1 MSVQITTA
9 MVQKYKSGIEIG
21 LQQKGSRFMD
31 KVRNETQNAKYDFYD
46 KINAT
51 AAQKVTER
59 HGNTPQMNTQH
70 ARRSCGIVD
79 YDWADLIDKAD
90 KLRLLEDPTS
100 AYTMNAVMA
109 INRSKDD
116 EIIAGAFATVYTG
129 ETGADAVVFPT
140 STDTN
145 VVPVNY
151 VESGAAANSGLT
163 IAKLRRLG
171 ELFDQYEND
180 PDEERFL
187 ALSTKQVSDLLRT
200 TEVTSSDYNT
210 VKALVEGKI
219 NQFMGFTFVKSQRL
233 AVDTNSYRRLIA
245 WVKSGLLLA
254 TAQDIEVDVSQ
265 RKDKRNAT
273 QVYVCSTFG
282 SIRMDE
288 GKVFEVKCS
297 EA

>member
-9 MVQKYKSGIEIG
+9 FVQKYKAGIEIG
-21 LQQKGSRFMD
+21 LQQKGSVLAD
-31 KVRNETQNAKYDFYD
+31 KVRNESQSAKFDFYD

-59 HGNTPQMNTQH
+59 HGNTPLVDTQH
-70 ARRSCGIVD
+70 ARRRCGLVD

-90 KLRLLEDPTS
+90 KLRLLEDPTGP
-100 AYTMNAVMA
+100 YTMNAVMA
-109 INRSKDD
+109 LGRSKDD
-116 EIIAGAFATVYTG
+116 EIIAGAFASVATG
-129 ETGADAVVFPT
+129 ETGATPVAMPT

-145 VVPVNY
+145 VVAVNY

-163 IAKLRRLG
+163 IAKLRRAKYFL
-171 ELFDQYEND
+171 DRYQND
-180 PDEERFL
+180 PSEERFI
-187 ALSTKQVSDLLRT
+187 ALGAKQVMDLLRT
-200 TEVTSSDYNT
+200 TEVTSADYNT
-210 VKALVEGKI
+210 VRALVEGKI
-219 NQFMGFTFVKSQRL
+219 DTFMGFKFVQTERL
-233 AVDTNSYRRLIA
+233 LVDGSSYRRLLC

-254 TAQDIEVDVSQ
+254 TAQEVEVDIAP

-273 QVYVCSTFG
+273 QVYVCGSFG

-288 GKVFEVKCS
+288 GKVVEILAS